1 MIVKYKNERVGSF
14 YGVPEDGF
22 VEMLCVTA
30 IQELESPTKEG
41 EEPVFK
47 PVTYDP
53 KLMTL
58 IPEYEADA
66 KYIRNHAIDN
76 LKVTLK
82 LGDGRG
88 DVTLDANERSQER
101 MNRMITTLKQSR
113 SKAFWIDASGKKV
126 ELEKS
131 EFIDA
136 LEMCKDAQS
145 ALWFDCATAR
155 ASIAQNLKQGE

>member
-1 MIVKYKNERVGSF
+1 MIVKYKNKRVGSF

-22 VEMLCVTA
+22 VEMLCVSA
-30 IQELESPTKEG
+30 IQELEHPTKEG

-47 PVTYDP
+47 PVTYDS

-58 IPEYEADA
+58 VPEYEADA
-66 KYIRNHAIDN
+66 KYIRNQAIDN

-82 LGDGRG
+82 LGEGRG

-113 SKAFWIDASGKKV
+113 SKAFWIDSSDKKV
-126 ELEKS
+126 ELEKGD
-131 EFIDA
+131 FIDA
-136 LEMCKDAQS
+136 LELCKDAQS
-145 ALWFDCATAR
+145 KLWFDCATAR
-155 ASIAQNLKQGE
+155 ASIVQNQIQGE